1 MIDKIK
7 YVVLSLCICAIC
19 FPCSAQDT
27 DPLNKL
33 IHTKSS
39 FQLNFGVPAT
49 NPLKVNSTGLGEFSS
64 TINYGYGFG
73 LAYIKNM
80 ENNFSYSVGVNFM
93 KQSFNYRLDLKASDY
108 VVLIDEDYVDSWYEY
123 YTNVE
128 FPVFIDY
135 YIKLKEKSEV
145 GFGIGAAFKIHNKDL
160 SSTYSYVNY
169 LDSAQ
174 QFYTL
179 ESEYNRTE
187 NWMLSARLTY
197 RRILKSYN
205 VFHYGLRYSIGVKGF
220 LNGEYVVYD
229 QGSIVKGSGTYKS
242 RGAFFEPYLAYTF
255 SRVHK
260 KAKKV
265 DKDIEEIN
273 RNNPDDPVALIS
285 KKYSIYR
292 QKGFLVGAGIG
303 LGHNFISVKA
313 LGDHDKNLKQ
323 KIGLSAPIRI
333 SLSYRFSE
341 KLELLTNASIH
352 PKMFKASFG
361 ESSKESTLGRK
372 NRCLSFLTVGSVSW
386 YGVYTLGQSKNQKW
400 SLNSKLGFSYEIFDN
415 PDGAG
420 EGSRAI
426 AQPPLHGQTYHFV
439 NDNGGDNNL
448 LIISGLS
455 LSKVHRRRGEFEFGL
470 TLGLGLKEV
479 FGGHYDY
486 WDDYYKLDYVW
497 DQDQDRYVV
506 IGPVPTETY
515 YYRTSGSYLVFDV
528 SYKIN
533 MSKK

>member
-93 KQSFNYRLDLKASDY
+93 KQSFNYTIKLDANDY
-108 VVLIDEDYVDSWYEY
+108 VILGGEDYIGHRFEY

-145 GFGIGAAFKIHNKDL
+145 GFGIGAAFKIHNKDF
-160 SSTYSYVNY
+160 SSLNSHIHY
-169 LDSAQ
+169 LDSSLQ
-174 QFYTL
+174 LFTI

-197 RRILKSYN
+197 RKILKSYN
-205 VFHYGLRYSIGVKGF
+205 VLNYGLRYSLGVKDF
-220 LNGEYVVYD
+220 LNGEYVFYD
-229 QGSIVKGSGTYKS
+229 VGNQLKGSGTYKS

-265 DKDIEEIN
+265 DRDIEEIN
-273 RNNPDDPVALIS
+273 RYNPDDPLALIS

-292 QKGFLVGAGIG
+292 QNGFLLGAGIG
-303 LGHNFISVKA
+303 LGHDFISVKA

-333 SLSYRFSE
+333 SLSYRFNE

-352 PKMFKASFG
+352 PKLFRASFG
-361 ESSKESTLGRK
+361 ESSKESALGRD
-372 NRCLSFLTVGSVSW
+372 NRFLLFLTVGSVSW
-386 YGVYTLGQSKNQKW
+386 YGIYTCGQTKNQKW
-400 SLNSKLGFSYEIFDN
+400 SLNTKLGFSYEIFDSPN
-415 PDGAG
+415 G
-420 EGSRAI
+420 EGESYSAI
-426 AQPPLHGQTYHFV
+426 AQPPLHAQTYRFL
-439 NDNGGDNNL
+439 NDNGSNNNL

-479 FGGHYDY
+479 FGGHYKY
-486 WDDYYKLDYVW
+486 WDDYYELIYGADLNPA
-497 DQDQDRYVV
+497 V
-506 IGPVPTETY
+506 IDGPAPTEIY
-515 YYRTSGSYLVFDV
+515 YYSTSGSYLVFDV

-533 MSKK
+533 MSSK